1 MWGQEANPVTNKSEY
16 ITEGYALRKSLTGP
30 RYKKQKKEN
39 WMFRKVYKKISEGAW
54 KMYNFNCLCNL
65 WIWFTTKTN
74 KVKLIFYQPSKEVIV
89 PWARSPQQCFLRY
102 YPWLIWWICAADL
115 GWWPFHPL
123 EFWTL
128 RVSVWAVKV
137 DEEQS
142 IVTFFVSPF
151 SPQVFS
157 MFLSLKANLILYAK
171 WNESE
176 L

>member
-1 MWGQEANPVTNKSEY
+1 MTSVSSISLNLLYKNYPVVLKFTWNDYNGLVWGQEANPVTNKSEY
-16 ITEGYALRKSLTGP
+16 IREGYALRKSLTGP

-102 YPWLIWWICAADL
+102 YPWLIWPRWVCAADL

-123 EFWTL
+123 EFWTGCPFGL
-128 RVSVWAVKV
+128 RRLMKS
-137 DEEQS
+137 
-142 IVTFFVSPF
+142 
-151 SPQVFS
+151 
-157 MFLSLKANLILYAK
+157 SL
-171 WNESE
+171 
-176 L
+176 